1 MACHYPVKMYRTPSG
16 PNPNGKWP
24 LVSHTDKLS
33 EGVTVPCGRCIGCR
47 LERSRQW
54 AIRCVNEAQLYE
66 ENSFI
71 TLTYNDENIKYGG
84 NESGTLWPKD
94 LQDFWKRLRKELSK
108 DGKSIRYFACGE
120 YGDTTRR
127 PHYHAC
133 LFGHDWSDKKPHS
146 KNENGDILYIS
157 DSLANI
163 WGHGNCYT
171 GAVTFQSAAYVARY
185 IMGKKLGRDSEYYK
199 ENGIEPEFVRMSR
212 RPGIGS
218 KWFEK
223 YSKDVTT
230 FDIQV
235 VDGKETVPP
244 KFYDKLLEKT
254 DPELYQKNKSKR
266 KAFRLNNRVKTIKST
281 KSILWNQKR
290 LKNQNK
296 IKEIIKLQ
304 QIKKLQRGSN

>member
-1 MACHYPVKMYRTPSG
+1 MKFYKSPAG

-24 LVSHTDKLS
+24 LVSHTDKPS

-54 AIRCVNEAQLYE
+54 AIRCINEAQMHE
-66 ENSFI
+66 QNSFI
-71 TLTYNDENIKYGG
+71 TLTYNKENIKYGG

-133 LFGHDWSDKKPHS
+133 LFGHDWPDKKPHS
-146 KNENGDILYIS
+146 KNQNGDILYTS
-157 DSLANI
+157 DNLNRL
-163 WGHGNCYT
+163 WGHGHCLI
-171 GAVTFQSAAYVARY
+171 GDVTFESAAYVARY
-185 IMGKKLGRDSEYYK
+185 IMGKKLGREAEYYK

-212 RPGIGS
+212 RPGIGAT
-218 KWFEK
+218 WFEK
-223 YSKDVTT
+223 YSKDVTQ

-235 VDGKETVPP
+235 VDGKETKPP
-244 KFYDKLLEKT
+244 KYYDKLLERSNLET
-254 DPELYQKNKSKR
+254 YNKNKSNR
-266 KAFRLNNRVKTIKST
+266 KTYKFKSRLQLT
-281 KSILWNQKR
+281 KNTKNILWYSSRKKNENQ
-290 LKNQNK
+290 
-296 IKEIIKLQ
+296 IKETIKLQ
-304 QIKKLQRGSN
+304 KIERLSRNLE